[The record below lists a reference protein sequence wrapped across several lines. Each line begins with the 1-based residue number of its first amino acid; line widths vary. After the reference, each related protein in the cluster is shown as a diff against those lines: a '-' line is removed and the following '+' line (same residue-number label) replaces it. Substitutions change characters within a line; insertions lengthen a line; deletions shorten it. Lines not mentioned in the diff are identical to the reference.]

1 MMVLSF
7 VIALSPQI
15 AHSQKGN
22 AVGKAPIL
30 AMAGFTPPDI
40 DVNRLNWMFDREI
53 TKIQGPVPAPKP
65 QVSPKKVLDKPIN
78 FIGLPREHFLKIP
91 PPPVFTRYG
100 RLFSQFTSHPQKTDQ
115 YDPIIIKYA
124 SIYHLDPRLIKSVIA
139 AESGF
144 NENAVSARGARG
156 LMQVVPRTASHFGIS
171 SYRLFFGDD
180 NIAAGSAYL
189 ANLFAN
195 ILKKLGLTG
204 AKARHLPNWVVARV
218 IAAYHAGPRFL
229 RSRWLYRSTREYV
242 RKVMLFYHSPV
253 SQIRND
259 PPPQKS
265 LTTRFIAEI

>member
-124 SIYHLDPRLIKSVIA
+124 SIYHLDPRLIKAVIA

-156 LMQVVPRTASHFGIS
+156 LIAS
-171 SYRLFFGDD
+171 
-180 NIAAGSAYL
+180 
-189 ANLFAN
+189 
-195 ILKKLGLTG
+195 
-204 AKARHLPNWVVARV
+204 
-218 IAAYHAGPRFL
+218 
-229 RSRWLYRSTREYV
+229 E
-242 RKVMLFYHSPV
+242 PV
-253 SQIRND
+253 FELS
-259 PPPQKS
+259 
-265 LTTRFIAEI
+265 